1 MSRELCVI
9 FNPAAGRNRAGG
21 RLERLRRRWGDQVE
35 FQPTQYAGHAVALA
49 RQAALDGFHTIAAAG
64 GDGTV
69 HEVANGILRA
79 GRPEVVFGV
88 WPAGSAND
96 YAYALNVEGDW
107 PMCPDWPKRLS
118 VMRADVGRVTGGGRD
133 KFFVNGLGVGFNASV
148 TLEAHGI
155 RQLRGM
161 ALYGVAFVRA
171 VWKHFLSPRLVV
183 MIDGVSLERETLALT
198 ISLGKREGGFLV
210 TPKAELDDG
219 RFDYVHAGRLGRFEA
234 LRMLPRMAAGTLP
247 DDHPLIRQGRC
258 SAVRVSGDTPL
269 RVHIDGEFFCL
280 TDDNV
285 HEIAVDLL
293 PGAIRV
299 LCGGRSINS
308 EPRP

>member
-1 MSRELCVI
+1 MDACVI
-9 FNPAAGRNRAGG
+9 YNPTAGRGRTRRLIRRLGRRAAGRFDFCPTAGPG
-21 RLERLRRRWGDQVE
+21 GGATAAEKAIA
-35 FQPTQYAGHAVALA
+35 AGHT
-49 RQAALDGFHTIAAAG
+49 TIIAAG

-155 RQLRGM
+155 RKLRGM

-285 HEIAVDLL
+285 HEIAV
-293 PGAIRV
+293 
-299 LCGGRSINS
+299 
-308 EPRP
+308 